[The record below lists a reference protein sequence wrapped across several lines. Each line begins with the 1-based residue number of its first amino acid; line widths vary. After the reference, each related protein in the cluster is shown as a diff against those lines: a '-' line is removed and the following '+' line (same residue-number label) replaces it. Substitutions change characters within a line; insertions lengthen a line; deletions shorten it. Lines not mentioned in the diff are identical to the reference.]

1 MKSQSKL
8 SHRTSPYKAE
18 KAPKRTCMTCKQL
31 EILNPYYAKN
41 DRPARGDI
49 ELLAE
54 AIDA

>member
-1 MKSQSKL
+1 
-8 SHRTSPYKAE
+8 
-18 KAPKRTCMTCKQL
+18 MTCKQL